1 MSLLFPVGSE
11 AKHTATTQEL
21 CAASASASAS
31 GCRLSP
37 VSWFV
42 VAFVYRYFTL
52 NVSQL
57 AAVHYGRGL
66 GAGG

>member
-11 AKHTATTQEL
+11 AKHTAITQEL
-21 CAASASASAS
+21 CAASGS

>member
-11 AKHTATTQEL
+11 AKHTAITQEL
-21 CAASASASAS
+21 CAAS

-37 VSWFV
+37 VSWIV